1 MRIIL
6 ASSSP
11 RRVEILKKIGLD
23 FDVIPSR
30 IVEHSEG
37 RDFGEMVESLAMRK
51 AKEVFERTFDER
63 LVIGADTTVVLDG
76 EVLGKPKNFE
86 EAEEFLRKLSGRIHE
101 VYTGVA
107 FVWNEGEHSFHEKTI
122 VKFRELPDE
131 LVKRYVSSG
140 SPMDKA
146 GGYGIQDLG
155 SVFVESIE
163 GDFYNVMGLPIGR
176 VWKFLFEKGWWK

>member
-11 RRVEILKKIGLD
+11 RRVDILKRIGLD

-30 IVEHSEG
+30 ITEHLEEG
-37 RDFGEMVESLAMRK
+37 DFGNIVENLAMEK
-51 AKEVFERTFDER
+51 AREVFNRTFDER
-63 LVIGADTTVVLDG
+63 LVIGADTIVVLEG
-76 EVLGKPKNFE
+76 EVLGKPRSFE
-86 EAEEFLRKLSGRIHE
+86 EAEEFLRRLSGKVHE

-107 FVWNEGEHSFHEKTI
+107 FVWNNGEHSFHEKT
-122 VKFRELPDE
+122 VVEFRNLPDE
-131 LVKRYVSSG
+131 LVEKYVNSG

-155 SVFVESIE
+155 SVFVKRIE
-163 GDFYNVMGLPIGR
+163 GDFYNVMGLPVGK
-176 VWKFLFEKGWWK
+176 VWEFLFEKGWWK

>member
-11 RRVEILKKIGLD
+11 RRVEILKKIGLN

-30 IVEHSEG
+30 VIEHLEKG
-37 RDFGEMVESLAMRK
+37 DFGEMVENLAMEK
-51 AKEVFERTFDER
+51 AKEVFNRTFDER
-63 LVIGADTTVVLDG
+63 LVIGADTVVVFND
-76 EVLGKPKNFE
+76 EVLGKPRDFE
-86 EAEEFLRKLSGRIHE
+86 EAERFLKRLSGKTHK

-107 FVWNEGEHSFHEKTI
+107 FVWNNGEYSFHEKTV
-122 VKFRELPDE
+122 VKFRNLPDE
-131 LVKRYVSSG
+131 LVKKYVSSG

-155 SVFVESIE
+155 SVFVEKVD
-163 GDFYNVMGLPIGR
+163 GDFYNVMGLPIGK
-176 VWKFLFEKGWWK
+176 VWEFLYKKGWWK

>member
-1 MRIIL
+1 MRVIL

-11 RRVEILKKIGLD
+11 RRAEILKKIGID

-30 IVEHSEG
+30 INEELDEG
-37 RDFGEMVESLAMRK
+37 EFGEVVENLAKRK

-63 LVIGADTTVVLDG
+63 IVIGADTVVVLNG
-76 EVLGKPKNFE
+76 KIFGKPNGFEDARNFLK
-86 EAEEFLRKLSGRIHE
+86 ALSGKSHE

-107 FVWNEGEHSFHEKTI
+107 FVWNSGEYSFHERTV

-131 LVKRYVSSG
+131 LVEKYVRSG

-155 SVFVESIE
+155 AVFVEKIE

-176 VWKFLFEKGWWK
+176 VWEFLFKKGWWR